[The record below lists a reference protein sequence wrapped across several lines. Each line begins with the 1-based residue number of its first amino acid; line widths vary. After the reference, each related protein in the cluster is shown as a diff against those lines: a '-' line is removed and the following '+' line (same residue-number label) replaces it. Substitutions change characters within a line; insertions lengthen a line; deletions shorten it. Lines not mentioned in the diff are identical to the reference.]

1 MVGTSMELVARL
13 RWSRTAAAVLAALD
27 GAAPV
32 LVVGAP
38 GLARVLARRGVRA
51 FAVHAAA
58 DVPARDGAL
67 GGLVLVRAPDAPD
80 EWRRALRPGGAVV
93 VVAAGPEA
101 ELARRALCAGL
112 VDPEQRRA
120 GRLVVTS
127 GRTRS
132 RARPAPG

>member
-13 RWSRTAAAVLAALD
+13 RWSRAAAAVVAALD

-38 GLARVLARRGVRA
+38 GLARVLARRGVPA
-51 FAVHAAA
+51 FAVRAAA
-58 DVPARDGAL
+58 GVPARDGAL
-67 GGLVLVRAPDAPD
+67 GGLVLVRGADAPD

-93 VVAAGPEA
+93 LVAGGAAA
-101 ELARRALCAGL
+101 ELSRRVLCAGL
-112 VDPEQRRA
+112 VDPEQRQA

-127 GRTRS
+127 GRTWP
-132 RARPAPG
+132 RARRAPG